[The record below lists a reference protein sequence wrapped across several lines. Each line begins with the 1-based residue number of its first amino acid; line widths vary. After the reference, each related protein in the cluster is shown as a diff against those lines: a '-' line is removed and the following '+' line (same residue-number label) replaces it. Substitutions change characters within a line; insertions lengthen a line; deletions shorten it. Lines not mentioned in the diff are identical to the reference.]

1 MCFLRWTLSIF
12 GCVEKLKVWGMEKN
26 TIHHEIWARANYL
39 FFELGKIRHFLFLA
53 LQGLC
58 FSWSYSFEKGLIFS
72 EKGLKIW
79 REGLAAEERLLQNV
93 KIEIENVLN
102 SLLLPGS
109 AENAPARRD
118 HSETWQMPGYIKAMT
133 RTLSVEISD
142 SLKNQVWGDQ
152 QLGRTSRNGGK
163 NAGSGL
169 SWRKYLGCLKWQ
181 GQYYRL
187 GPSPTLRSFSKLRQ
201 NWEELLS

>member
-1 MCFLRWTLSIF
+1 MKSGREPIIYSLNWEKFAIFFFLLCKVFAFPDLLFWERF
-12 GCVEKLKVWGMEKN
+12 DFFRKGVENLK
-26 TIHHEIWARANYL
+26 R
-39 FFELGKIRHFLFLA
+39 R
-53 LQGLC
+53 
-58 FSWSYSFEKGLIFS
+58 FSSRG
-72 EKGLKIW
+72 
-79 REGLAAEERLLQNV
+79 AAVAECQ
-93 KIEIENVLN
+93 IEIENVLN

-118 HSETWQMPGYIKAMT
+118 HSETWQMPGYIKAWLELWIKW
-133 RTLSVEISD
+133 RCERRDFRLIE
-142 SLKNQVWGDQ
+142 NQVWGDQ

-181 GQYYRL
+181 GQYYRV

-201 NWEELLS
+201 NWEV